1 MDFNKYIEQQV
12 QEIDIAAMVR
22 REIREQIGSQ
32 FQREYK
38 SAIRNGIDQIIR
50 DEIEVCMREP
60 INTNDGWGNRA
71 TYSSFE
77 DLFKK
82 EFREKLGK
90 TYEVNRT
97 IEKQVKEYVATLFNN
112 EYKQVVDS
120 IVNGL
125 VADKKK

>member
-22 REIREQIGSQ
+22 QEIREQIGSQ

-60 INTNDGWGNRA
+60 IKTDDGWGNRT

-82 EFREKLGK
+82 EFRERLSK